1 MKLNESVVV
10 LALATQR
17 DGQTQFFHASLIL
30 DAANGP
36 ALIDTG
42 LPGQHEVVAT
52 ALAGAGVGVAD
63 LTRIILTHQ
72 DIDHIGSLHGLAE
85 ASGAR
90 VLAGAD
96 EVQYI
101 DGTQPARFMTPE
113 ALEKHPQLR
122 PVASMFQATH
132 VDEALDDGA
141 LIDLAGGV
149 RVVFSPGHT
158 PGHICLFHEPSRTL
172 IAGDALTAQDGQL
185 HGPNPGATLDMAQ
198 ASQSVQKLA
207 ALGPQ
212 AIICYH
218 GGVVD
223 ADAGAQLRRV
233 AQELAQ

>member
-1 MKLNESVVV
+1 MKVSESVYM

-17 DGQTQFFHASLIL
+17 DGQTQFFNASLIH
-30 DAANGP
+30 DAANGS
-36 ALIDTG
+36 ALVDTG
-42 LPGQHEVVAT
+42 LPGQHELIAT
-52 ALAGAGVGVAD
+52 ALSAAGVAVAD

-72 DIDHIGSLHGLAE
+72 DIDHVGSLHSLAA
-85 ASGAR
+85 ASQAR

-96 EVQYI
+96 EVKYI

-113 ALEKHPQLR
+113 ALEQHPQLR
-122 PVASMFQATH
+122 AVASMFQPTR

-149 RVVFSPGHT
+149 RVIFTPGHT

-185 HGPNPGATLDMAQ
+185 HGPNPGATPDMAL
-198 ASQSVQKLA
+198 AGQSVQKLA
-207 ALGPQ
+207 ALNPQ

-218 GGVVD
+218 GGLVD
-223 ADAGAQLRRV
+223 ADASAQLRRV